1 MPRKILLNLLTHLLL
16 VGSVEGGE
24 HLFGLSLLLALVPHH
39 RDLVLQHLQSISY
52 VYDLIWLKHFYL
64 FVLRKENSPC
74 SPPQSSEQA
83 GKECRSSH
91 WKKKKFQKNCKTDL
105 CHILLADTFVLWTYL
120 SDKIRFDFF
129 RHDKSA
135 PRPFQPHPQ
144 QDQHQGPTTNSHF
157 KKTDQDAQILHNH
170 FNRCSNPVTS
180 SCFYVAYPAFFVQLH
195 SIDWN
200 CPSV

>member
-24 HLFGLSLLLALVPHH
+24 HLFRLSLLLALVPHH

-91 WKKKKFQKNCKTDL
+91 WEKKKFQKNCKTDL

-120 SDKIRFDFF
+120 SDMIKFEFASTWWKCSRTI
-129 RHDKSA
+129 SA
-135 PRPFQPHPQ
+135 TSPARSTPRTHHQQPFQ
-144 QDQHQGPTTNSHF
+144 
-157 KKTDQDAQILHNH
+157 K
-170 FNRCSNPVTS
+170 NRPRRPNP
-180 SCFYVAYPAFFVQLH
+180 A
-195 SIDWN
+195 
-200 CPSV
+200 